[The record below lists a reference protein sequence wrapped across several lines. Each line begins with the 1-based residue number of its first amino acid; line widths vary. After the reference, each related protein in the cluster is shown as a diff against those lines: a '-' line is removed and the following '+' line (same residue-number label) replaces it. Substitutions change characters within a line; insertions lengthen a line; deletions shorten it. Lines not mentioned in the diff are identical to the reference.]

1 MCGRFILTSPG
12 KDIQDQFELQ
22 HEPELTPRYNIA
34 PTQMVAVVRFDQ
46 ETTAKQFEMLKWGLV
61 PFWAKD
67 ASIGP
72 RLINARCETLG
83 QKPAYRAAFKSRRC
97 LIPTNGFYE
106 WMKEK
111 EKKQPYLIRL
121 ADESL
126 FAFAGLWEHWKGP
139 DGSTIESCTVI
150 TTEANDLVRP
160 IHDRMPVI
168 IPRKDYDSWLNPEML
183 GQETFQSLLQP
194 YPSSEMVFFPV
205 NPKVNKATYENP
217 DCIEPVLRAEPDTQS
232 HSSID

>member
-1 MCGRFILTSPG
+1 MRGES
-12 KDIQDQFELQ
+12 K
-22 HEPELTPRYNIA
+22 
-34 PTQMVAVVRFDQ
+34 
-46 ETTAKQFEMLKWGLV
+46 GLV

-126 FAFAGLWEHWKGP
+126 FALAGLWEHWKGP
-139 DGSTIESCTVI
+139 DGAIIESCTVI
-150 TTEANDLVRP
+150 TTEANDLIRP

-168 IPRKDYDSWLNPEML
+168 ILKNDYDSWLSPEVSV
-183 GQETFQSLLQP
+183 QETFQSLMLP
-194 YPSSEMVFFPV
+194 YPSNEMVFFPV
-205 NPKVNKATYENP
+205 NPKVNRATYDNP
-217 DCIEPVLRAEPDTQS
+217 DCIEPVLRAEPDTQP
-232 HSSID
+232 HSSIG

>member
-12 KDIQDQFELQ
+12 RVLAAQFELQ

-34 PTQMVAVVRFDQ
+34 PTQMVPVVRFDQ
-46 ETTAKQFEMLKWGLV
+46 ETTVKQFEMLKWGLV

-72 RLINARCETLG
+72 GLINARCETLR
-83 QKPAYRAAFKSRRC
+83 QKPAYSAAFKSRRC

-111 EKKQPYLIRL
+111 EKKQPYFIRL

-183 GQETFQSLLQP
+183 GQETFQSLFQP

-217 DCIEPVLRAEPDTQS
+217 DCIEPVLRAESDTQS

>member
-12 KDIQDQFELQ
+12 RVLAAQFELQ

-34 PTQMVAVVRFDQ
+34 PTQMVPVVRFDQ
-46 ETTAKQFEMLKWGLV
+46 ETTVKQFEMLKWGLV

-150 TTEANDLVRP
+150 TTEANDLLRP

-168 IPRKDYDSWLNPEML
+168 ITRKDYDSWLNPDIS
-183 GQETFQSLLQP
+183 GQETFQSLMLP
-194 YPSSEMVFFPV
+194 YPSHEMVFFPV
-205 NPKVNKATYENP
+205 NPKVNKATYDNP
-217 DCIEPVLRAEPDTQS
+217 DCIEPVLRAESDTQS
-232 HSSID
+232 HSSIG

>member
-1 MCGRFILTSPG
+1 
-12 KDIQDQFELQ
+12 
-22 HEPELTPRYNIA
+22 
-34 PTQMVAVVRFDQ
+34 MVAVVRFDE
-46 ETTAKQFEMLKWGLV
+46 ETTVKQFEMLKWGLV

-72 RLINARCETLG
+72 RLINARCETLR
-83 QKPAYRAAFKSRRC
+83 QKPAYRAAFKNRRC

-106 WMKEK
+106 WLKEK

-150 TTEANDLVRP
+150 TTEANDLIRP

-217 DCIEPVLRAEPDTQS
+217 DCIEPVLRAESDTQS
-232 HSSID
+232 HSSIG

>member
-1 MCGRFILTSPG
+1 
-12 KDIQDQFELQ
+12 
-22 HEPELTPRYNIA
+22 
-34 PTQMVAVVRFDQ
+34 
-46 ETTAKQFEMLKWGLV
+46 MLKWGLV

-150 TTEANDLVRP
+150 TTEANGLLRP

-168 IPRKDYDSWLNPEML
+168 ITRKDYDSWLNPEML
-183 GQETFQSLLQP
+183 GQETFQSLFQP

-217 DCIEPVLRAEPDTQS
+217 DCIEPVLRAESDTQS
-232 HSSID
+232 HSSIG

>member
-12 KDIQDQFELQ
+12 RVLAAQFELQ
-22 HEPELTPRYNIA
+22 HEPELTPRYNIS
-34 PTQMVAVVRFDQ
+34 PTQQVSAIRMDTGSRRL
-46 ETTAKQFEMLKWGLV
+46 EMLKWGLV

-72 RLINARCETLG
+72 RLINARCETIG

-126 FAFAGLWEHWKGP
+126 FALAGLWEHWKGP
-139 DGSTIESCTVI
+139 DGSTIES
-150 TTEANDLVRP
+150 
-160 IHDRMPVI
+160 
-168 IPRKDYDSWLNPEML
+168 
-183 GQETFQSLLQP
+183 
-194 YPSSEMVFFPV
+194 
-205 NPKVNKATYENP
+205 
-217 DCIEPVLRAEPDTQS
+217 PVL
-232 HSSID
+232 

>member
-1 MCGRFILTSPG
+1 
-12 KDIQDQFELQ
+12 
-22 HEPELTPRYNIA
+22 
-34 PTQMVAVVRFDQ
+34 VAVVRFDQ
-46 ETTAKQFEMLKWGLV
+46 ETTVKQFEMLKWGLV

-72 RLINARCETLG
+72 RLINARCETIG

-150 TTEANDLVRP
+150 TTEANDLLRP

-168 IPRKDYDSWLNPEML
+168 ISRKDYDSWLNPEML
-183 GQETFQSLLQP
+183 CQETFQSLILP
-194 YPSSEMVFFPV
+194 YPSHEMVFFPV
-205 NPKVNKATYENP
+205 NPKVNRATYDNP
-217 DCIEPVLRAEPDTQS
+217 DCIEPVLRAESDTQS

>member
-12 KDIQDQFELQ
+12 KDMQDQFGLLE
-22 HEPELTPRYNIA
+22 EPELTPRYNIA
-34 PTQMVAVVRFDQ
+34 PTQMVVVVRFDQ
-46 ETTAKQFEMLKWGLV
+46 KTTVKQFEMLKWGLV

-72 RLINARCETLG
+72 RLINARCETIG

-150 TTEANDLVRP
+150 TTEANDLLRP

-168 IPRKDYDSWLNPEML
+168 ISRKDYDSWLNPEML
-183 GQETFQSLLQP
+183 CQETFQSLILP
-194 YPSSEMVFFPV
+194 YPSHEMVFFPV
-205 NPKVNKATYENP
+205 NPKVNRATYDNP
-217 DCIEPVLRAEPDTQS
+217 DCIEPVLRAESDTQS

>member
-1 MCGRFILTSPG
+1 MCGRFILTSHRRVLVA
-12 KDIQDQFELQ
+12 QFELQ
-22 HEPELTPRYNIA
+22 HEPELTPRYNIS
-34 PTQMVAVVRFDQ
+34 PTQQVSAIRMDTGGRRL
-46 ETTAKQFEMLKWGLV
+46 EMLKWGLV

-150 TTEANDLVRP
+150 TTEANDLLRP

-168 IPRKDYDSWLNPEML
+168 ISRKDYDSWLNPEML
-183 GQETFQSLLQP
+183 CQETFQSLILP
-194 YPSSEMVFFPV
+194 YPSHEMVFFPV
-205 NPKVNKATYENP
+205 NPKVNRATYDNP
-217 DCIEPVLRAEPDTQS
+217 DCIEPVLRAESDTQS

>member
-1 MCGRFILTSPG
+1 
-12 KDIQDQFELQ
+12 
-22 HEPELTPRYNIA
+22 
-34 PTQMVAVVRFDQ
+34 
-46 ETTAKQFEMLKWGLV
+46 MLKWGLV

-83 QKPAYRAAFKSRRC
+83 QKPAFRAAFKSRRC

-111 EKKQPYLIRL
+111 EKKQPYLIQL
-121 ADESL
+121 TDGNL
-126 FAFAGLWEHWKGP
+126 FAFAGLWEHWQGP

-150 TTEANDLVRP
+150 TTEANDLLRP

-168 IPRKDYDSWLNPEML
+168 ITRKDYDSWLNPEML
-183 GQETFQSLLQP
+183 GHNLF
-194 YPSSEMVFFPV
+194 
-205 NPKVNKATYENP
+205 
-217 DCIEPVLRAEPDTQS
+217 R
-232 HSSID
+232 